1 MVWTST
7 PQPMVDGQWVRWSGT
22 YTPSPS
28 DIGQPFVF
36 NASFSLGGRTSLG
49 FDGPVSAVSP

>member
-1 MVWTST
+1 
-7 PQPMVDGQWVRWSGT
+7 MVDGQWVRWSGT